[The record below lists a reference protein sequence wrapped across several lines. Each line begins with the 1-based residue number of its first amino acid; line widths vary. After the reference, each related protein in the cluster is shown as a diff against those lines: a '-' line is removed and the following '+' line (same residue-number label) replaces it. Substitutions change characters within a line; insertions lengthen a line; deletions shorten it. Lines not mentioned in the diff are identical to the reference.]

1 MRVCLY
7 EINFWINRLNT
18 ADCPPQTDGLHPTNW
33 RLEQNKRMRKKGFVL
48 FVWLSFTWDTGLLS
62 DSEWDWNLHHQ
73 LSWFSGLWTQ
83 TGSILFSLLNFQPN
97 IYRSWI
103 SDSIIKWSYKPIL
116 VRLNQSILLSIYLSI
131 YIYTHTHTHI
141 YVFQNNGI
149 SFRED

>member
-73 LSWFSGLWTQ
+73 LSWFSGLWIQ
-83 TGSILFSLLNFQPN
+83 TG
-97 IYRSWI
+97 IYHQLWCGSSEHRSWDL
-103 SDSIIKWSYKPIL
+103 STSITTWGNSMRPCAATTELCASLGPVVCDKRSHDNEKPVHDNRIAPAH
-116 VRLNQSILLSIYLSI
+116 RN
-131 YIYTHTHTHI
+131 
-141 YVFQNNGI
+141 
-149 SFRED
+149 